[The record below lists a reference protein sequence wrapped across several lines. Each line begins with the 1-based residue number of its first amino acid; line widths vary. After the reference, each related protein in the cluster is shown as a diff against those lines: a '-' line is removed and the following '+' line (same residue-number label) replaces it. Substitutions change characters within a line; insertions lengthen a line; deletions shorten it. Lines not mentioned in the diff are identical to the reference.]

1 MQLYIYLENWGDFF
15 LKKFFFGGGG
25 VWGEGEGQI
34 HADSATEN
42 GQEDYSFSMSKT
54 YMYP

>member
-1 MQLYIYLENWGDFF
+1 M
-15 LKKFFFGGGG
+15 